1 MHPTITERRQLWFG
15 RGWDMFM
22 SNFIHLPRKRSSVTW
37 TPSVTLSRVCACV
50 RALVG
55 AHGLMVY
62 HHYSVSDI
70 RTASTPIYFT
80 SSTLLVACLLVN
92 AISNF
97 IWELTPQRG
106 CVPDQSPIHVTTSNE
121 ICRRP
126 SDRCNAREPFSIMV
140 HCGRSLTSLATW
152 IQLDRTHN

>member
-1 MHPTITERRQLWFG
+1 
-15 RGWDMFM
+15 MFM

-80 SSTLLVACLLVN
+80 SSTLPVACLLVN

-106 CVPDQSPIHVTTSNE
+106 CVPDQPQYASL
-121 ICRRP
+121 RRMKFAGGLP
-126 SDRCNAREPFSIMV
+126 TD
-140 HCGRSLTSLATW
+140 ATLESRF
-152 IQLDRTHN
+152 Q